1 MKHYI
6 RNLPYERFFPE
17 IYDVISGSIEN
28 LSTKRDPCPTKFF
41 GEAIFVSQLL

>member
-17 IYDVISGSIEN
+17 IYVISGSIEN
-28 LSTKRDPCPTKFF
+28 LPTKRDPCPTKFF
-41 GEAIFVSQLL
+41 GEVIFVNQLL